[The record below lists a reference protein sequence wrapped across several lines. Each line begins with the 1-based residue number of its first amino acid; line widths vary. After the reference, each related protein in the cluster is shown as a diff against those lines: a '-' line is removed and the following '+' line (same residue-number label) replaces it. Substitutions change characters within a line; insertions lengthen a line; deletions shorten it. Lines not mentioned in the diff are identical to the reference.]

1 MATADPALKL
11 QVLTGLLESESTT
24 LIGIDAGEVLTLAEG
39 RGLGA
44 MGVAGT
50 ATVGASLAAALGEH
64 PELVELF
71 RRGLRGEQ
79 VRAENTYG
87 QAYWLQSFYPLR
99 GADGAIVGAA
109 MLALDVT
116 RDLTT
121 VRQAHMLRE
130 LVNNLPTNVFAVDRR
145 GVCEISEGGILAQIG
160 LKSGQNVGVNV
171 FEAYNQTIPDLADA
185 MAAAFRGETRVIEF
199 SFGDSLFSQTTLP
212 RRDAQGNYAGAYCIA
227 SDITQRRRDEDLL
240 RAQMRIIQEQKEAIV
255 RLSSPI
261 IEVGHDALA
270 VPLVGSLDEHRAETI
285 MHGLLEAIAHKRA
298 RFAVLDLTGVD
309 TVDPTSAEHLIR
321 IIHSVRLLGAQAI
334 ITGIRPP
341 IARIMV
347 ELGLDLSRLH
357 TLRTLQDALRYCS
370 ESSPGAR

>member
-1 MATADPALKL
+1 MATVDPALKF

-44 MGVAGT
+44 MGVVGT

-71 RRGLRGEQ
+71 RRSLRGER

-87 QAYWLQSFYPLR
+87 QAYWLQSFYPLH

-130 LVNNLPTNVFAVDRR
+130 LVNNLPTNVFAVDPR
-145 GVCEISEGGILAQIG
+145 GVCEISEGGLLAQIG
-160 LKSGQNVGVNV
+160 LKPGQNVGVNV
-171 FEAYNQTIPDLADA
+171 FEAYNATIPDLANA
-185 MAAAFRGETRVIEF
+185 MGAAFRGETRVIEF
-199 SFGDSLFSQTTLP
+199 GFGDSLYSQTTLP
-212 RRDAQGNYAGAYCIA
+212 RRDARGNYAGAYCIA
-227 SDITQRRRDEDLL
+227 SDITQRRRDEELL

-298 RFAVLDLTGVD
+298 RCAILDLTGVD

-334 ITGIRPP
+334 ITGIRPA
-341 IARIMV
+341 IARTMV

-357 TLRTLQDALRYCS
+357 TLRSLQDALRYCS

>member
-39 RGLGA
+39 RGLEA

-50 ATVGASLAAALGEH
+50 AVVGASLAAALGEH

-71 RRGLRGEQ
+71 RRGLRGERVQ
-79 VRAENTYG
+79 AENTYG

-99 GADGAIVGAA
+99 GSDGAIVGAA
-109 MLALDVT
+109 MLAIDVT

-121 VRQAHMLRE
+121 LRQAQMLRE

-145 GVCEISEGGILAQIG
+145 GVCEISEGGLLAQIG
-160 LKSGQNVGVNV
+160 LKPGQNVGVNV
-171 FEAYNQTIPDLADA
+171 FEAYNATIPDLADA
-185 MAAAFRGETRVIEF
+185 MSAAFRGETRVIEF
-199 SFGDSLFSQTTLP
+199 SFGDSLYSQATLP

-227 SDITQRRRDEDLL
+227 SDITQRRRDEELL
-240 RAQMRIIQEQKEAIV
+240 RSQMRIIQEQKEAIV

-270 VPLVGSLDEHRAETI
+270 VPLVGSLDEHRAATI

-321 IIHSVRLLGAQAI
+321 IIHSVRLLGAHAI

-341 IARIMV
+341 IARIMA
-347 ELGLDLSRLH
+347 ELGLDLGRLH
-357 TLRTLQDALRYCS
+357 TLRSLQDALRYCS
-370 ESSPGAR
+370 ESSPGVR

>member
-1 MATADPALKL
+1 MATVDPALKF

-50 ATVGASLAAALGEH
+50 ATVGASLAAAFGEH

-71 RRGLRGEQ
+71 RRGLRGER

-109 MLALDVT
+109 MLAIDVT

-121 VRQAHMLRE
+121 VRQAQMLRE
-130 LVNNLPTNVFAVDRR
+130 LVNNLPTNVFAVDPR
-145 GVCEISEGGILAQIG
+145 GVCEISEGGMLAQIG
-160 LKSGQNVGVNV
+160 LKPGQNVGVNI
-171 FEAYNQTIPDLADA
+171 FEAYNATIPDLADA

-199 SFGDSLFSQTTLP
+199 SFGDSLYSQTTLP

-227 SDITQRRRDEDLL
+227 SDITERRRDEELL

-270 VPLVGSLDEHRAETI
+270 VPLVGSLDEQRAATI

-298 RFAVLDLTGVD
+298 RFAILDLTGVD

-341 IARIMV
+341 IARIMA
-347 ELGLDLSRLH
+347 ELGLDLSRLN
-357 TLRTLQDALRYCS
+357 TLRSLQDALRYCG
-370 ESSPGAR
+370 ESSPGVR